1 MSRNQNNKVV
11 NFKKPLSGGNIGV
24 VIFAVI
30 FIYIVICVF
39 MYFTQKHIE
48 SYQVK
53 MGSLSS
59 NNIYKGIALR
69 DEEIVNAD
77 KSGYINYY
85 AREGQ
90 RVGVGNLVY
99 TIDESGKLADYLNT
113 SGNGT
118 ALTDKDLSE
127 LKTEILGFVNEFDPE
142 HFSTVYDFKNSVQG
156 MVQKLSSANI
166 LDNIDKINSSGV
178 SELVSLCRAPATG
191 IVIFSTDGYEQ
202 LHLEDM
208 TKELFDQKA
217 YQKNQLINNELVAAG
232 DPVYKVSKNE
242 DWSIIIE
249 TDDEKASEL
258 LEAEYVNVDSLRI

>member
-1 MSRNQNNKVV
+1 MSQKQNNKVV
-11 NFKKPLSGGNIGV
+11 SFRRPPNGGNIGV
-24 VIFAVI
+24 VIFAAI
-30 FIYIVICVF
+30 FIYIIICVF

-59 NNIYKGIALR
+59 NNVYKGIALR
-69 DEEIVNAD
+69 DEEIISAT

-113 SGNGT
+113 NGEGT
-118 ALTDKDLSE
+118 SLTDKDLSE
-127 LKTEILGFVNEFDPE
+127 LKTEILGFVNSFDHEEFT
-142 HFSTVYDFKNSVQG
+142 SVYDFKNSVQG

-178 SELVSLCRAPATG
+178 SELVSLCTAPATG
-191 IVIFSTDGYEQ
+191 IVVFSTDGYEQ
-202 LHLEDM
+202 L
-208 TKELFDQKA
+208 
-217 YQKNQLINNELVAAG
+217 QLICLIPRSTRRHSSLIMNWWLQEIQFIRFPRTRTGPLSFRWM
-232 DPVYKVSKNE
+232 PTKRKNC
-242 DWSIIIE
+242 
-249 TDDEKASEL
+249 L
-258 LEAEYVNVDSLRI
+258 MPNM